1 MTHVLVV
8 DDQESMRSITSQMLI
23 DAGYKVTQ
31 AEDGEEGIKKFEA
44 DPASFDLVM
53 ADVNMPKK
61 DGFELLKSIK
71 EKDPKLPVILLTGTN
86 EDIAQYVGKEH
97 KAEAV
102 LTKPFILD
110 EVMQVVKKVISDN
123 Q

>member
-1 MTHVLVV
+1 MAHVLVV
-8 DDQESMRSITSQMLI
+8 DDQESMRVITSQMLI

-31 AEDGEEGIKKFEA
+31 AEDGEEGLKKFEA
-44 DPASFDLVM
+44 DPTSFDLLM
-53 ADVNMPKK
+53 ADVNMPKM
-61 DGFELLKSIK
+61 DGFELLKLVK
-71 EKDPKLPVILLTGTN
+71 AKNPKFPVILLTGTN

-110 EVMQVVKKVISDN
+110 EVMKAVEKVIADN